1 MATKILFRRDTAA
14 NWASVNPVLLPGEIG
29 IETDTYKFKI
39 GNGSRWNQQSF
50 YAFKVGSPNGVAQ
63 LGSTGKI
70 PISQIPDYESVTA
83 EVQVLVDAKFSAKT
97 TDNLSE
103 GTNLYFTNARAIS
116 ATSSEIS
123 NAVASEVLN
132 RNTAIATAKSEAISS
147 ANSNTNS
154 VVSAARSEILSEA
167 SSTATNIAASLVT
180 QEAGARSTEI
190 SLAIQQESDDRQ
202 SAINTAISN
211 EVVNRNTA
219 INSTT
224 TTQIAE
230 GTNLYFTDARA
241 KSAVASDIASAVS
254 SVSLSNK
261 TTSDLA
267 EGTNLYFTNTRAVTA
282 LQPSL
287 TSQTTFVNN
296 SMETLYQLVSEN
308 FISNSSLSNQ
318 LDSYVLEADRNVAG
332 GFAGLNVHGQI
343 EDSFLSSSIAR
354 TSDITSAVASLV
366 NSAPTSLDTL
376 GELAAQLAN
385 DESAA
390 SALTTLVG
398 TKLDS
403 SIASTTYA
411 TISNPTFTGTVS
423 GVTKSHVGLGNV
435 DNTSDL
441 NKPISTSVSNAL
453 ELKAPLNSPQF
464 TGSIDFTGVNVSGL
478 TAVSGL
484 PDQLS
489 NDNKYLFTNGSSLS
503 WQALDLSL
511 YAPLSN
517 PQFTGTVSFTNSN
530 VLFADSAIT
539 NSMLA
544 GTIQN
549 NKLENSFVNINGTVI
564 NLGSTVTLGGYYNPS
579 SENTR
584 NKIVYGTSVDAP
596 AGSYSAG
603 DIYIQYGN

>member
-14 NWASVNPVLLPGEIG
+14 NWESVNPVLLPGEIG

-63 LGSTGKI
+63 LGATGKI

-83 EVQVLVDAKFSAKT
+83 EVQVSVDAKFSAIT
-97 TDNLSE
+97 TDNLAE

-116 ATSSEIS
+116 ATSSEIL
-123 NAVASEVLN
+123 NAVALEVSN

-147 ANSNTNS
+147 ANSNTGS

-167 SSTATNIAASLVT
+167 SSTATDIAASLVT
-180 QEAGARSTEI
+180 QEANARSEEI
-190 SLAIQQESDDRQ
+190 SLAVEQESDDRQ

-224 TTQIAE
+224 TTQISE
-230 GTNLYFTDARA
+230 GTNLYFTDLRA
-241 KSAVASDIASAVS
+241 KSAVASDIAAAVS

-267 EGTNLYFTNTRAVTA
+267 EGTNLYFTNARAVTA

-308 FISNSSLSNQ
+308 FISSSSLSNQ
-318 LDSYVLEADRNVAG
+318 LDDYVLEADRNLAG
-332 GFAGLNVHGQI
+332 GFAGLNADGQI
-343 EDSFLSSSIAR
+343 EDSILSSSIAR

-366 NSAPTSLDTL
+366 NSAPSSLDTL

-385 DESAA
+385 DQSAA

-403 SIASTTYA
+403 SVASTTYA
-411 TISNPTFTGTVS
+411 PISNPTFTGTVS

-441 NKPISTSVSNAL
+441 DKPISTSVSNAL
-453 ELKAPLNSPQF
+453 DLKAPLNSPQF
-464 TGSIDFTGVNVSGL
+464 TGSIDFTGVSVSGL
-478 TAVSGL
+478 TAASGL
-484 PDQLS
+484 PDQLF
-489 NDNKYLFTNGSSLS
+489 NGNKYLFTDGSSLS

-511 YAPLSN
+511 YAPLSS
-517 PQFTGTVSFTNSN
+517 PTFTGTVSFTNSN

-549 NKLENSFVNINGTVI
+549 NKLENSSIGINGTVI
-564 NLGSTVTLGGYYNPS
+564 ELGAVVTLGGYYNPS